1 MNNLY
6 SQNYSPPL
14 SKIDP
19 VINRILLEYGYD
31 EHNFIVER
39 LYSPIIKDNYDNFHK
54 INLLLN
60 SILIKY
66 NEDQHSFVSFKN
78 DGLIVLVF
86 KNICIKVFSK
96 ENIIPRNIDRLYNL
110 LKKNESPYLEKI
122 NEIISEDQLNIFIVI
137 SKTVDTQKFKDRL
150 ENDSSIIKEDIQN
163 ALIYL
168 KNNNWTHYDARIDNV
183 GFDQELNN
191 YVLFDFDMSKYNED
205 SILLN
210 NNLLNDINK
219 LNISINFNLNLN
231 NPLC

>member
-1 MNNLY
+1 MNNL
-6 SQNYSPPL
+6 SL
-14 SKIDP
+14 KIDQ

-31 EHNFIVER
+31 DSNFMIER
-39 LYSPIIKDNYDNFHK
+39 LYLPIIKDNYQNFHQ

-60 SILIKY
+60 EILIKY

>member
-1 MNNLY
+1 MNNL
-6 SQNYSPPL
+6 SL
-14 SKIDP
+14 KIDQ

-31 EHNFIVER
+31 DHNFIVER

-60 SILIKY
+60 EILIKY

-86 KNICIKVFSK
+86 KGVCIKVFSK

-110 LKKNESPYLEKI
+110 LQKNNSPYLEQIYEVI
-122 NEIISEDQLNIFIVI
+122 NSDQLNISIVV
-137 SKTVDTQKFKDRL
+137 SKTVDTNHFKNRL
-150 ENDSSIIKEDIQN
+150 ETDSSVIKENIRN

-168 KNNNWTHYDARIDNV
+168 KDHNWTHYDTRIDNV
-183 GFDQELNN
+183 GYDQELNK
-191 YVLFDFDMSKYNED
+191 YILFDFDMSKYDED
-205 SILLN
+205 PSILN
-210 NNLLNDINK
+210 NNLINDINK

>member
-1 MNNLY
+1 MNNL
-6 SQNYSPPL
+6 SL
-14 SKIDP
+14 KIDQ

-31 EHNFIVER
+31 DSNFMIER
-39 LYSPIIKDNYDNFHK
+39 LYLPIIKDNYQNFHQ

-60 SILIKY
+60 EILIKY

-122 NEIISEDQLNIFIVI
+122 NEIISEDELNILIVI
-137 SKTVDTQKFKDRL
+137 SKTVDTNHFKNRL
-150 ENDSSIIKEDIQN
+150 ENDSSIIKEDIQK

-168 KNNNWTHYDARIDNV
+168 KNNNWTHYDTRIDNV
-183 GFDQELNN
+183 GYDQELNN

-205 SILLN
+205 YALLD